1 MTKDSFYLG
10 IDLGATSVKSG
21 VVSAEKKL
29 LSSVA
34 VPTARQKRQDVLD
47 AIIDSARQ
55 AVAKADLALPD
66 IAAVGVA
73 SPGPIDFQAQVICDS
88 PNIEDWRNVPLGKL
102 LKDALGRPTVLE
114 NDANAAALGEFH
126 LGAGKDT
133 TVMALFTL
141 GSGIGGGVVIY
152 GTVLHGAHGFASE
165 LGHVIVAPGGRLCG
179 CGQHGCA
186 EAYASAN
193 STVARAVEAIQQGRD
208 SSLAKVLQDNG
219 QLNAKDVA
227 DHARNGDS
235 LALEI
240 LDGSAYHLAILSIN
254 VRSVVDPQ
262 MIVLGGGMSHAGD
275 ILLDAVRKHFKQQN
289 WHLAGADRCCVE
301 LAVLGNDAG
310 MIGAAMAAA
319 QSPSPS

>member
-21 VVSAEKKL
+21 VVSADKKL
-29 LSSVA
+29 LSTVA
-34 VPTARQKRQDVLD
+34 VPTAKQKYQDVLD

-66 IAAVGVA
+66 IAAVGIA
-73 SPGPIDFQAQVICDS
+73 SPGPIDFDAQVICDS

-114 NDANAAALGEFH
+114 NDANAAALGEFF
-126 LGAGKDT
+126 LGAGKAT

-141 GSGIGGGVVIY
+141 GSGIGGGVVID
-152 GTVLHGAHGFASE
+152 GSVLHGAHGFAAE
-165 LGHVIVAPGGRLCG
+165 LGHIIVQPGGRLCG

-193 STVARAVEAIQQGRD
+193 STAARATEAVADRPD
-208 SSLAKVLQDNG
+208 SSLA
-219 QLNAKDVA
+219 QLDQPITAIDVEQ
-227 DHARNGDS
+227 HARSGDS
-235 LALEI
+235 LAIEI
-240 LDGSAYHLAILSIN
+240 LDGSAYYLALLSIN

-275 ILLDAVRKHFKQQN
+275 ILLNAVRKHFDQQN
-289 WHLAGADRCCVE
+289 WHLQGADRCRIE

-319 QSPSPS
+319 SANPR